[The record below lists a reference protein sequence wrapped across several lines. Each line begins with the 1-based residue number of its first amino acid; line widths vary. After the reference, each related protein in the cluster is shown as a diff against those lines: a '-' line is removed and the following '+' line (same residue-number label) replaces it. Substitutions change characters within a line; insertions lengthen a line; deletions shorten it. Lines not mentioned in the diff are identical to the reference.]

1 MNRVSRVFF
10 TSTAA
15 AVLLTACGARAVP
28 TIDAAQ
34 VQASA
39 VAAASTMLAGTQA
52 AMPTST
58 PVPPTP
64 LPSPT
69 PLAAPT
75 LEQLPTLA
83 PLAAPTT
90 AASSSGSQDCNHL
103 LDVGAAGAS
112 TTLLI
117 RNNTKGAA
125 TFSMGLGS
133 PNSFGQCGYLGWS
146 VPKGNSIT
154 VSVPQT
160 RTNQGDP
167 CYWVYAFIND
177 PKHQVTVS
185 DGGYCLNNND
195 KWTIDI
201 GYDKMKL
208 TPP

>member
-1 MNRVSRVFF
+1 MFRIVFAV
-10 TSTAA
+10 AA
-15 AVLLTACGARAVP
+15 AALVLSACAAPAAP

-39 VAAASTMLAGTQA
+39 VAAASTMLAATQA
-52 AMPTST
+52 AAPTNT
-58 PVPPTP
+58 PEPPTP

-69 PLAAPT
+69 ALASPT
-75 LEQLPTLA
+75 PEQLPTLA
-83 PLAAPTT
+83 PLASPT
-90 AASSSGSQDCNHL
+90 AGSSGGSQDCNHL
-103 LDVGAAGAS
+103 LDVAAAGAS

-117 RNNTKGAA
+117 RNNTKGPA

-146 VPKGNSIT
+146 VPKGNSISVT
-154 VSVPQT
+154 VPQN

-167 CYWVYAFIND
+167 CYWAYAFIND
-177 PKHQVTVS
+177 PKHQTTVS
-185 DGGYCLNNND
+185 AGGYCLNNPD

>member
-1 MNRVSRVFF
+1 MSRIVFAV
-10 TSTAA
+10 AA
-15 AVLLTACGARAVP
+15 AALLLSACAAPATP

-39 VAAASTMLAGTQA
+39 AAAASTMLAATQA
-52 AMPTST
+52 AVPTST
-58 PVPPTP
+58 PEPPTP

-69 PLAAPT
+69 PLASPT

-83 PLAAPTT
+83 PLASPTAGT
-90 AASSSGSQDCNHL
+90 TSGGSQDCKHP

-117 RNNTKGAA
+117 RNDTKGPA

-154 VSVPQT
+154 VTVPQT

-177 PKHQVTVS
+177 PKHQTTVS
-185 DGGYCLNNND
+185 DGGYCLNNPD

>member
-1 MNRVSRVFF
+1 MTRIAFIM
-10 TSTAA
+10 AA
-15 AVLLTACGARAVP
+15 FALLLSACGAPATA

-39 VAAASTMLAGTQA
+39 MAAASTMVAGTQA
-52 AMPTST
+52 AIPTST
-58 PVPPTP
+58 ASPVPSPTP
-64 LPSPT
+64 LPS
-69 PLAAPT
+69 PT

-83 PLAAPTT
+83 LAASPTV
-90 AASSSGSQDCNHL
+90 ASGSSGSQDCKHV

-117 RNNTKGAA
+117 RNNTKGPV

-133 PNSFGQCGYLGWS
+133 PNSYGQCGYLGWS
-146 VPKGNSIT
+146 IPKANSIS
-154 VSVPQT
+154 VSVAQT

-177 PKHQVTVS
+177 PKHQVTLS
-185 DGGYCLNNND
+185 DGGYCLNNPD

>member
-1 MNRVSRVFF
+1 MNRTVFIV
-10 TSTAA
+10 AA
-15 AVLLTACGARAVP
+15 SALLLSACGAPATP

-39 VAAASTMLAGTQA
+39 VAAASTMVAATQA
-52 AMPTST
+52 AMPTNT

-64 LPSPT
+64 VPSPT
-69 PLAAPT
+69 PLPGPTQGTAPT
-75 LEQLPTLA
+75 LAILA
-83 PLAAPTT
+83 SPTT
-90 AASSSGSQDCNHL
+90 ASSSSSGKQDCNHL

-117 RNNTKGAA
+117 RNNTKGAV

-133 PNSFGQCGYLGWS
+133 PNSYGQCGYLGWS
-146 VPKGNSIT
+146 IPKANSISVT
-154 VSVPQT
+154 VAQN

-167 CYWVYAFIND
+167 CYWVYAFVND
-177 PKHQVTVS
+177 PKHQTTVS
-185 DGGYCLNNND
+185 DGGYCLNNPD

>member
-1 MNRVSRVFF
+1 MNRIVFI
-10 TSTAA
+10 AA
-15 AVLLTACGARAVP
+15 AFALLLSACGAPAAP

-39 VAAASTMLAGTQA
+39 IAAASTMVAATQA
-52 AMPTST
+52 AMPTNT
-58 PVPPTP
+58 PVPPTPAPSPTP

-69 PLAAPT
+69 LQALATIAVI
-75 LEQLPTLA
+75 A
-83 PLAAPTT
+83 SPTT
-90 AASSSGSQDCNHL
+90 ASSSSGNQDCNHL
-103 LDVGAAGAS
+103 LDVAAAGAS

-117 RNNTKGAA
+117 RNNTKGAV

-133 PNSFGQCGYLGWS
+133 PNSYGQCGYLGWS

-154 VSVPQT
+154 VTVAQT

-177 PKHQVTVS
+177 PKHQATVS
-185 DGGYCLNNND
+185 DGGYCLNNPD